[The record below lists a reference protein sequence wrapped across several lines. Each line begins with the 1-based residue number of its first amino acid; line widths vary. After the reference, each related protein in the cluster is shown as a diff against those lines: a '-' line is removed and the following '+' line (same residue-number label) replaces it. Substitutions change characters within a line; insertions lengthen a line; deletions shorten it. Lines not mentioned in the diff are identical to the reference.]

1 MSIPRLRV
9 PKTAKKGEVITIK
22 TLIEHPMES
31 GFRKGPDG
39 KLVPRM
45 IINKFTAS
53 FNGKQFF
60 GANIQPS
67 VSANPYMEFD
77 VKVDADG
84 TFDFV
89 WTDDKGVVTK
99 AQAKITVAAA

>member
-1 MSIPRLRV
+1 MSVPRMRV

-31 GFRKGPDG
+31 GFRKGKDG

-45 IINKFTAS
+45 IINKFTAT

-60 GANIQPS
+60 AADLQPS
-67 VSANPYMEFD
+67 VSANPFIEFD
-77 VKVDADG
+77 AKVDADG
-84 TFDFV
+84 TFEFTWV
-89 WTDDKGVVTK
+89 DDKGTITK
-99 AQAKITVAAA
+99 AQAKITVTA